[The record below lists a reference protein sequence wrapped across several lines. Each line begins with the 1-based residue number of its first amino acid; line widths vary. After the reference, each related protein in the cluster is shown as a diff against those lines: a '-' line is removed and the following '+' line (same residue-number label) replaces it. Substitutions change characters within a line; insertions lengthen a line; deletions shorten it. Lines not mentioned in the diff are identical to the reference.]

1 MVRKL
6 ILLVCLLASS
16 FACAELNFSTFLPEK
31 KWALCIGVSGY
42 SSISKLSFSGK
53 DAVRFSEFLVSY
65 GFNKDEIHTLSDE
78 PGFTKPTKGNIDA
91 KLTEIL
97 KSPDLEKGDQF
108 IVFFS
113 GHGVGLKDGDYW
125 LPSDTNPAD
134 YASTAVSIKSVI
146 KRLADAGL
154 KSVTILSDACRAGE
168 KNAFGNELIALGKK
182 TNIAVLL
189 GCEPGAK
196 SYELRNRQQGAFTY
210 YLTRSLQNQALADPV
225 TGAVWVSKIG
235 SRLKEVVAAATAGEY
250 GSNKQI
256 PAVYADAAQDVAFGL
271 ITTSDPDKQLSGI
284 QSTPLDRFQR
294 VALLSKLG
302 REFVEKGDYTRAV
315 ECFKAVEALGD
326 ISDST
331 LLQYFL
337 ALSRLGR
344 TYELERVGR
353 RFILDRPLTN
363 RRAAMTT
370 LLPPRLVSSELAAKA
385 ISHLIGKFESDF
397 DEATYIVT
405 LMERWNLP
413 KSEAAA
419 FLKGKLNNSSWEST
433 EREFAQGELARL
445 DGKGQEAFDHHLKC
459 LDSKLTRS
467 DVIDAMIRDLLAE
480 PDTGRLGTWLSLAVK
495 TEGLSH
501 LASYS
506 MIEFGFAQDKA
517 NLKQYVD
524 AAIRSRIP
532 VLTLLKLTP
541 RLIAEKAIEP
551 DQMMQLLQDQPLSF
565 ESNLI
570 KWIGENLSKSQ
581 FGGEIPESVFKYA
594 SSRVD
599 AVSVSFSTWI
609 ELASIDLWNKDRTQ
623 EATKLRREILFQFR
637 PYLPEI
643 LSNTDLLIAYSRELC
658 RAGFGLEAWYWLNV
672 QLSLNAEQKASRDLT
687 EIRLLSAL
695 QYGDLDLVAKL
706 KQEIETKGGLSDDL
720 AVHLVWNYLFSDQ
733 LAPAKLIMGS
743 LKETDP
749 KLKTHLAMAQTYVL
763 LKEKGKEAAASYAKS
778 RSDEEFTMSG
788 NLTPL
793 SVVMTYLVEG
803 GEPDLLVIAKIL
815 GFSPDWEDIS
825 ILLIKKLQPE
835 IAKVQ
840 DQGIAGFG
848 KALRT
853 KLAGFPGSNYLNEV
867 DLEPDSKV
875 EDFAGEY
882 AFKLAPQ
889 YGGQV
894 GIDILKFKVD
904 ANGIVTGTVDKWDIR
919 GTVTKYGTFSAK
931 LIVNGKE
938 ATAISAKLPWHK
950 SLATD
955 GEVSWKKAIKFLFID
970 NSLLLAR
977 FDATFQP
984 KS

>member
-42 SSISKLSFSGK
+42 SSISKLSFAGK

-65 GFNKDEIHTLSDE
+65 GFKKDEIHTMSDE

-235 SRLKEVVAAATAGEY
+235 SRVKEVVAAATAGEY

-271 ITTSDPDKQLSGI
+271 ITTDDPDKQLSGI
-284 QSTPLDRFQR
+284 SSAQLGRFQR
-294 VALLSKLG
+294 AALLSKLG
-302 REFVEKGDYTRAV
+302 REFVEKGDYSRAV

-326 ISDST
+326 IADSA
-331 LLQYFL
+331 LLQYFI
-337 ALSRLGR
+337 ALDRLR
-344 TYELERVGR
+344 RNYELERVGQ

-370 LLPPRLVSSELAAKA
+370 LLPPRLVSKELASKA
-385 ISHLIGKFESDF
+385 ILHLVGKFDSDF
-397 DEATYIVT
+397 EEATYIVS

-413 KSEAAA
+413 KSEASTY
-419 FLKGKLNNSSWEST
+419 LEGKLKNSKWEPSQRT
-433 EREFAQGELARL
+433 FAQGELFRL
-445 DGKGQEAFDHHLKC
+445 KGKGKDAFDTHLKC
-459 LDSKLTRS
+459 LDSTIS
-467 DVIDAMIRDLLAE
+467 QSEIVDAMIRDLVAE
-480 PDTGRLGTWLSLAVK
+480 PDSERLSKWLAVAVK

-506 MIEFGFAQDKA
+506 LIEFGFAQDKA
-517 NLKQYVD
+517 NLKQYVA

-541 RLIAEKAIEP
+541 RLIAENAIEP
-551 DQMMQLLQDQPLSF
+551 DQLKPLLQDQPLSF
-565 ESNLI
+565 ESNLV
-570 KWIGENLSKSQ
+570 KWIGENLAKSQ

-594 SSRVD
+594 PSRVE
-599 AVSVSFSTWI
+599 AVSVSFKTWI
-609 ELASIDLWNKDRTQ
+609 ELASLDQWNKDRVK
-623 EATKLRREILFQFR
+623 EATRLRREILFQYR

-643 LSNTDLLIAYSRELC
+643 LSSTELLTAYSRELC
-658 RAGFGLEAWYWLNV
+658 RVGFGLEAWYWLNV
-672 QLSLNAEQKASRDLT
+672 QSSLSAEQTASRDLT
-687 EIRLLSAL
+687 EVRLLAAL
-695 QYGDLDLVAKL
+695 QYGDTSLLTKL
-706 KQEIETKGGLSDDL
+706 KQDVEAKGGLSDEL
-720 AVHLVWNYLFSDQ
+720 AVHLMWNYFFTDQ
-733 LAPAKLIMGS
+733 LSSAKAIMGG
-743 LKETDP
+743 LRDTDP
-749 KLKTHLAMAQTYVL
+749 KLKTNLALAQTYVL
-763 LKEKGKEAAASYAKS
+763 LKEKGKEAAISYAQS
-778 RSDEEFTMSG
+778 RSEEDFTMIG

-793 SVVMTYLVEG
+793 SVVMTHMVEG
-803 GEPDLLVIAKIL
+803 GEPNLAVVAKLL

-835 IAKVQ
+835 IAKAK
-840 DQGIAGFG
+840 DPGIAGFG

-853 KLAGFPGSNYLNEV
+853 KLAGFPGSSYLNEV
-867 DLEPDSKV
+867 ALEPDSKL

-894 GIDILKFKVD
+894 GINSLKFNVD
-904 ANGIVTGTVDKWDIR
+904 SNGAVIGTVDKWEIR
-919 GTVTKYGTFSAK
+919 GTVDQYGTFSAK

-938 ATAISAKLPWHK
+938 ATAISAKLPRHK

-955 GEVSWKKAIKFLFID
+955 GEVSWKKAIQFLFID